1 MLDIGAMELFV
12 VAVLAL
18 VVVGPQ
24 ELPKLLRT
32 VGGFMRKARELAAEF
47 RSGVEDLA
55 AEVEREVDPFRDL
68 REEEGLR
75 PGMSPG
81 EITDHIMSNR
91 EADMVD
97 EAAKLDAG
105 DEKSTG
111 KTEKSEEK
119 TAKIESNSVKSEK
132 KSAKFDP
139 SGAKTEFLEGQHD
152 MFGAEGNLP
161 AGAAKDQATVAPKKA
176 GKKTQASTSKN
187 ETPKTSGSKSSAKKN
202 STKKSDP
209 QKEPV
214 NKIQTTAKTAPKSS
228 ANIKT
233 ASKKQAQAKQ
243 VKTNKGD
250 QA

>member
-55 AEVEREVDPFRDL
+55 AEVEREVDPFKDL

-81 EITDHIMSNR
+81 EITEHILSNR

-97 EAAKLDAG
+97 EAAKSASDQQKLT
-105 DEKSTG
+105 DEP
-111 KTEKSEEK
+111 EKSEEK
-119 TAKIESNSVKSEK
+119 PAKIESKPAKSEPK
-132 KSAKFDP
+132 AGKSESKSAKSEP
-139 SGAKTEFLEGQHD
+139 GRVKTEFLEGQHD
-152 MFGAEGNLP
+152 MFGSENADPSDPAANQNEKSNKSAAEKP
-161 AGAAKDQATVAPKKA
+161 
-176 GKKTQASTSKN
+176 
-187 ETPKTSGSKSSAKKN
+187 AKKP
-202 STKKSDP
+202 TKKST
-209 QKEPV
+209 QKPAKKSTP
-214 NKIQTTAKTAPKSS
+214 NKQTKKLRGIQHDAP
-228 ANIKT
+228 
-233 ASKKQAQAKQ
+233 
-243 VKTNKGD
+243 
-250 QA
+250 